1 MRRTEFTAERRR
13 GGLLHLAGHGAGDAA
28 LAPALAVSRASTL

>member
-28 LAPALAVSRASTL
+28 LALALAVSRASSL